1 MFKKH
6 ILFKNFLIK
15 KNKAT
20 YNKVQNHYYNII
32 NEKSEVISSLDK
44 KYKDSF
50 SKKIVKKFIKIKNV
64 ILIGMGGSILGAK
77 AIYSFL
83 NPVNKKFYFIDSFFN
98 SSKKKIR
105 NPKITLIISKSG
117 NTLETISNSSILLNN
132 KKNKNI
138 FITENKRNYLNQLAS
153 DLKSEVI
160 HHNNFIGG
168 RYSVLSEVGM
178 LPAQFMG
185 FKPNNFR
192 KFNELVKDKFF
203 VNSLIN
209 NVSNIFYYLKK
220 NKTNSIILNY
230 DKNSNDLFYWY
241 QQLVAES
248 LGKKKKGI
256 LPVISEMPKDNH
268 SLMQYY
274 LDGVQN
280 NFFTLFFVKE
290 KNSIKIKKDQL
301 LKSHQYLKNKSLN
314 EISFSQFVATGK
326 VFKKKQIPFRS
337 FVINKKN
344 EETLGNLFIFF
355 ILETIL
361 LGRLMNINPYNQP
374 SVELIKKQTYKILV
388 SK

>member
-1 MFKKH
+1 
-6 ILFKNFLIK
+6 
-15 KNKAT
+15 
-20 YNKVQNHYYNII
+20 
-32 NEKSEVISSLDK
+32 
-44 KYKDSF
+44 
-50 SKKIVKKFIKIKNV
+50 
-64 ILIGMGGSILGAK
+64 MGGSILGSK

-83 NPVNKKFYFIDSFFN
+83 NNINKKFYFIDSFFN

-117 NTLETISNSSILLNN
+117 NTLETISNSIILSNN

-153 DLKSEVI
+153 DLKSEII

-209 NVSNIFYYLKK
+209 NVSNIFYYLK

-290 KNSIKIKKDQL
+290 KNSIKIKKNQL
-301 LKSHQYLKNKSLN
+301 LKSHHYLKNKSLN

-355 ILETIL
+355 ILETII
-361 LGRLMNINPYNQP
+361 R
-374 SVELIKKQTYKILV
+374 VR
-388 SK
+388 